1 MSPILQRPGD
11 IALRDSLTALG
22 HFEMTPLTRLSSP
35 LLGNGNGRRRSV
47 HMLQQEGPLSSAL
60 YEKLREQRQMA
71 TYNLPPPQKRGYQ
84 TSSAQTSTNTPQALT
99 RLAKRCGDGMLRR
112 EYSPTQ
118 VSGKIGSQNRRLSTS
133 L

>member
-11 IALRDSLTALG
+11 IALRDTLTALG

-99 RLAKRCGDGMLRR
+99 RLAKRWWRWYAKTRIQPNASFR
-112 EYSPTQ
+112 ENRQP
-118 VSGKIGSQNRRLSTS
+118 NRRLWTS